1 MTIFRPGGSLQRG
14 GYGRLH
20 RGRGTVD
27 EEALRLAQGER
38 PSAVCGHRGRQV
50 GVRRGRVHRPRP
62 GMRSEDHPAGALGTG
77 GRGRI
82 GHRSHAQKGGGRKRL
97 IATDPTIEAN
107 SLKVLEDHTAGDPMR
122 LDVRWTNLSRRQIAG
137 RVTELGTPVSR
148 HVVSQLLR
156 RHRYR
161 RRKALKRR
169 TMGPRHPDR
178 NAQFE
183 NIARLKREYLE
194 AGLPVVSI
202 DTKKK
207 ELIGGFYRE
216 GVIETQG
223 TIEVNDHDFG
233 SMAAGT
239 VIPHG
244 VYDVGLNRGFVHL
257 NTSHDTS
264 ELACDSL
271 AAWWEGHGRATYPGA
286 AKLLVLCDGG
296 GSNSASRYVFKEALQ
311 GLADRLGVEIRVA
324 HYPPYCSKYNPI
336 EHRLF
341 PHVTRA
347 CRGVIFR
354 TLETV
359 RHYMSKAGTTTGLEV
374 EVRVLEKVY
383 ETGRK
388 CAAGFKETMRIVF
401 DEILPRWN
409 YRAVPEFK

>member
-1 MTIFRPGGSLQRG
+1 
-14 GYGRLH
+14 
-20 RGRGTVD
+20 
-27 EEALRLAQGER
+27 
-38 PSAVCGHRGRQV
+38 
-50 GVRRGRVHRPRP
+50 
-62 GMRSEDHPAGALGTG
+62 
-77 GRGRI
+77 
-82 GHRSHAQKGGGRKRL
+82 
-97 IATDPTIEAN
+97 
-107 SLKVLEDHTAGDPMR
+107 VLEDHTAGDPMR
-122 LDVRWTNLSRRQIAG
+122 LEVRWTNLSRRQIAA
-137 RVTELGTPVSR
+137 RVTELGTPVGR

-156 RHRYR
+156 EHRYR
-161 RRKALKRR
+161 KRKAMKSR

-183 NIARLKREYLE
+183 HIARLKRQYLA

-207 ELIGGFYRE
+207 ELIGDFYRAGE
-216 GVIETQG
+216 IEAQG

-233 SMAAGT
+233 SMGSGT

-244 VYDVGLNRGFVHL
+244 IYDVGLNRGFVHL

-271 AAWWEGHGRATYPGA
+271 AAWWDDHGRSAYPGA
-286 AKLLVLCDGG
+286 TRLLVLCDGG

-311 GLADRLGVEIRVA
+311 ALADRLGVEIRVA

-341 PHVTRA
+341 PHLTRA

-359 RHYMSKAGTTTGLEV
+359 RHYMAKAGTTTGLEV
-374 EVRVLEKVY
+374 VVRVLEKVY

-388 CAAGFKETMRIVF
+388 CAAGFKEAMRIVF
-401 DEILPRWN
+401 DEVLPKWN
-409 YRAVPEFK
+409 YRAVPVPV